1 MLPAFQTELPEQFGN
16 AIMQSLP
23 SQTIY
28 TAEKFQ
34 ILSYVKTAVQG
45 KFLRHIPEM
54 LACLCP
60 GLAQIH
66 PGHPQHAAACGQKT
80 AQHAEGC
87 GLSRSVRAEQA
98 EKFPPAHAETG
109 VVHRNKVSETAH
121 QIAHLNYG
129 FPIRDFFQRAFAPG
143 KGGQRL
149 FKRELLFCIPS
160 LPEYD
165 HETVLESGRNG
176 RCFPSAAA
184 RGLFPSLRFRED
196 FFF

>member
-23 SQTIY
+23 RRPY
-28 TAEKFQ
+28 TPPKNSRFCRTSRLPYRENFCATYPRCSRACA
-34 ILSYVKTAVQG
+34 LA
-45 KFLRHIPEM
+45 LRRSTPATRSM
-54 LACLCP
+54 PPLAGRRP
-60 GLAQIH
+60 HSMRKVVVFPAPFG
-66 PGHPQHAAACGQKT
+66 P
-80 AQHAEGC
+80 
-87 GLSRSVRAEQA
+87 SRPKSSPR
-98 EKFPPAHAETG
+98 AHAETG